1 MVIHFYFIFVK
12 KSYMQF
18 LVYILAYPLLWLI
31 SILPFRLFY
40 LLSDFVC
47 FIIYRIVGYRKKVVR
62 ENLALTLP
70 NLSKSELKVI
80 EKKFYHH
87 MCDMFMETIK
97 TMSISPEEMDRRFQ
111 ITNLEL
117 VNEYAKKGKSV
128 ILVASHYASYEW
140 LLTINPKLDFKGI
153 AVYKRVANP
162 YFDKLVRKIRSKYNT
177 ELVETRKA
185 IPTMAQNQR
194 NGVLSMY
201 GLASDQ
207 SPKLDRIFH
216 SMKFMGVEV
225 PVHTGAEMLAKKYDL
240 SVIFVKVKKVAR
252 GYYEATFVSIADN
265 PKDYE
270 NYDITE
276 KYLREVEKQIY
287 EAPEYY
293 LWTHKRWKHRVE

>member
-1 MVIHFYFIFVK
+1 
-12 KSYMQF
+12 MQF

-40 LLSDFVC
+40 LFSDFVC
-47 FIIYRIVGYRKKVVR
+47 FLVYRVIGYRKKVVR

-70 NLSKSELKVI
+70 HLSDAERKTI

-87 MCDMFMETIK
+87 MCDMFLEMVK
-97 TMSISPEEMDRRFQ
+97 TMSISPQEMEKRFHV
-111 ITNLEL
+111 TNIEL
-117 VNEYAKKGKSV
+117 VQDYYKKGKSV

-140 LLTINPKLDFKGI
+140 LLTINPKLGFQGV
-153 AVYKRVANP
+153 AVYKRLANR
-162 YFDKLVRKIRSKYNT
+162 YFDKLIRKIRSKYNT
-177 ELVETRKA
+177 EMIETRQA

-194 NGVLSMY
+194 KGFVSMY

-216 SMKFMGVEV
+216 SMKFMGIEV

-240 SVIFVKVKKVAR
+240 SVIMVKVKKVAR
-252 GYYEATFVSIADN
+252 GYYQATFLTIADD
-265 PKDYE
+265 PKEYE
-270 NYDITE
+270 NFDITE
-276 KYLREVEKQIY
+276 KYLKEVEKQIY

-293 LWTHKRWKHRVE
+293 LWTHKRWKHRVQS

>member
-1 MVIHFYFIFVK
+1 
-12 KSYMQF
+12 MQF
-18 LVYILAYPLLWLI
+18 LVYLLAYPLLWLI

-70 NLSKSELKVI
+70 NLSKIELKEI
-80 EKKFYHH
+80 ERKFYHH
-87 MCDMFMETIK
+87 MCDMFLETIK
-97 TMSISPEEMDRRFQ
+97 TMSISPEEMDKRFRV
-111 ITNLEL
+111 TNIEL
-117 VNEYAKKGKSV
+117 VNEYAKKSKSV

-140 LLTINPKLDFKGI
+140 LLTINPKIDFKGI

-162 YFDKLVRKIRSKYNT
+162 YFDKLVRKIRSKYDT

-194 NGVLSMY
+194 NGILSMY

-216 SMKFMGVEV
+216 SMKFMGIEV

-252 GYYEATFVSIADN
+252 GYYEATFVPIADN
-265 PKDYE
+265 PKDYK
-270 NYDITE
+270 NFDITE